1 MYAAKLGD
9 PGDYENAFNASF
21 LSPVSTAMDPDF
33 LRLAIPTN
41 TDKVSRHCESQISSA
56 RACQCYKMAG
66 SQHPLPCGGRSLPPL
81 TNRAAPTCAPSPS
94 FPAALP
100 CSLPLPL

>member
-66 SQHPLPCGGRSLPPL
+66 SQRPLPCGGRS
-81 TNRAAPTCAPSPS
+81 AATAHHPCSPHMHTLS
-94 FPAALP
+94 FSP